1 LGGSDPLRVGTGDQ
15 TVQRYSAGEAK
26 VALAKELGLSSPLLL
41 EKWARQYRTEGA
53 AGFRSKPKGRP
64 KTNPGTARKSESE
77 VERLRR
83 ENERLRAEVAFLGKV
98 QALRDEE
105 RR

>member
-1 LGGSDPLRVGTGDQ
+1 
-15 TVQRYSAGEAK
+15 
-26 VALAKELGLSSPLLL
+26 VA
-41 EKWARQYRTEGA
+41 T
-53 AGFRSKPKGRP
+53 KP
-64 KTNPGTARKSESE
+64 ESE
-77 VERLRR
+77 LERLRR